1 MGGGGGGGGGGGK
14 VVGAKFPAAVMGS
27 LNFVIH
33 HYITKYLQP
42 KSTNLPGLNTTV
54 CRLSLILLTKIN
66 ATDGSSLLLA
76 V

>member
-1 MGGGGGGGGGGGK
+1 MEGGGGGGGGGK

-33 HYITKYLQP
+33 YITKYLHP
-42 KSTNLPGLNTTV
+42 KSTNLAGLNTTV